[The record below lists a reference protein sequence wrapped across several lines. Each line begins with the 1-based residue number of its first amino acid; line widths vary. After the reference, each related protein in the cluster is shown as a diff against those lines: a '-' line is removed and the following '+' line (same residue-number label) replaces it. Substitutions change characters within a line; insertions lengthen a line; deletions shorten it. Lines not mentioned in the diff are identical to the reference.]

1 MDKGKKYILC
11 ILIFSFIVQSAI
23 ILRTPDIWWDEGTYI
38 GMAKFLFSG
47 GMSGFMEFYR
57 PIILPIIIGVG
68 WKIGLNPITFGK
80 IFSMIC
86 GLMTIYMTYFIAK
99 KVHNQNVGIIAALV
113 ISTTYYFLF
122 FSTKILTGIP
132 SLLLILLAINELAN
146 NDLREKNVA
155 RAGVLVA
162 LAFLMRYTAI
172 MIIPAILLGIL
183 INSKKVKETT
193 LSSVIA
199 KNSVFSSPEKDSK
212 YEYAISNIKVF
223 FATFCATLA
232 PYFIGAYLVYND
244 PLYSISRA
252 ISGIQSAEGYF
263 TATAM
268 DLAAQIFQQNPL
280 LVFSLVGICYYMK
293 KADANKIIIL
303 AALAMAVFMIANT
316 PVKVLRYTIIALP
329 FLSITAAFGI
339 YAILKKLQIRKIKIP
354 INVLTII
361 AAVIVLGAVLVYP
374 KMPIA
379 NPSMEEIESIYN
391 YPASNSIDGTIITS
405 DPMISA
411 YIDNRI
417 VVLGWPNYTKA
428 NYEDNKRDSA
438 LIFVKVCD
446 LRCPIDDSGCE
457 MFREEFVHQIKEEN
471 RMIREELIDNCSH
484 ILLESGFYEKS

>member
-1 MDKGKKYILC
+1 MDKSKKYILC

-57 PIILPIIIGVG
+57 PIILPIIIGIG
-68 WKIGLNPITFGK
+68 WKIGLSPIAFGK
-80 IFSMIC
+80 IVSMIC

-99 KVHNQNVGIIAALV
+99 KIHNLNVGIIAALI
-113 ISTTYYFLF
+113 ISTTYYFVF

-132 SLLLILLAINELAN
+132 SLLLILLAINELVN

-172 MIIPAILLGIL
+172 MIIPAILVGII
-183 INSKKVKETT
+183 INSKKVKETA

-199 KNSVFSSPEKDSK
+199 KNSVFSSPVDDSK
-212 YEYAISNIKVF
+212 YEHIISNIKIF
-223 FATFCATLA
+223 FATFCATVA
-232 PYFIGAYLVYND
+232 PYFIGAYLAYND

-263 TATAM
+263 TTTTI
-268 DLAAQIFQQNPL
+268 DLVIQIFQQNPL
-280 LVFSLVGICYYMK
+280 LMFSLAGICYYMK

-303 AALAMAVFMIANT
+303 AALAMAVVMIANT

-329 FLSITAAFGI
+329 FLSITAASGI
-339 YAILKKLQIRKIKIP
+339 YLILKRLQIRKAKMF
-354 INVLTII
+354 INMLVLI
-361 AAVIVLGAVLVYP
+361 AAVIVLGAVLIYP

-379 NPSMEEIESIYN
+379 NVSMEEIESIYN
-391 YPASNSIDGTIITS
+391 YPVSNGIDGAVITS

-417 VVLGWPNYTKA
+417 VVLGWPNYTKV

-446 LRCPIDDSGCE
+446 LRCPIDDGGCE
-457 MFREEFVHQIKEEN
+457 VFREEFVQLIKEEN
-471 RMIREELIDNCSH
+471 RMIREESIDNCSH
-484 ILLESGFYEKS
+484 ILLESSFYEKS